1 MMINLT
7 IDNREVSVEEGTTIL
22 QAAESLGIKIPTLC
36 YHKALSPYGA
46 CRVCMVEVIEN
57 GRSKMHASCQYPA
70 RDGSMVRTNSEE
82 VIRTRKIMVELLLA
96 RCPDSEKVKE
106 LALELGVGAPRISK
120 KNEDCL
126 LCGLCVRMCQER
138 MGQTA
143 IGFTNRGPER
153 KVTTP
158 FEELSAVCMGCSSCK
173 SVCPA
178 GGVEPEKVCT
188 HEIVPLTSAFDENM
202 SGRSA
207 MYILFPQ
214 AIPNKAVVDAENCV
228 HLLTGKCEV
237 CKEFCEA
244 DAIDFEQEE
253 KEVEL
258 DVGAVIVAPG
268 FEEFDAKLKGE
279 YGYGDYPNVV
289 TSIEFE
295 RILSASGPYRG
306 QILRPSDLKH
316 PKKVAFI
323 QCVGSRDPSCDKGYC
338 SSVCCMYA
346 TKEAIIAKEHEKQIK
361 PTIFFMDMRAFGK
374 DFDKYYDRAQEEYGI
389 RYIRCM
395 PSSVKQIQ
403 QTKNLVMRY
412 VDDSGEFIDEEFDLV
427 VLSVGLAPTEE
438 MKEMAQRLGI
448 KLDKYG
454 FCETDTFS
462 PVETSRPGVYVCG
475 AFEGPKDI
483 PETVMQASGAASFA
497 QGDLASA
504 RGTLVTRK
512 ELPPERDV
520 RGEPP
525 RIGAFICHC
534 GINIGGV
541 VDVPDVTKYAESLP
555 NVVFAMNNL
564 YTCSQDAQEIIKEKI
579 EEHNLNRVVVA
590 SCSPRTH
597 EPLFQQTIREAGL
610 NRYLFEMANIRDHCS
625 WVHMNE
631 PQAATEK
638 AKGLVRTAVAKA
650 AILEPLERLRLQVTK
665 RGLVIGGGI
674 AGMTAALALAK
685 QGFETYLV
693 EKDEELGGLA
703 RRIHYTIEGKDV
715 QDFLDNIKKK
725 VKENPLI
732 KVFTNNEIAEISGY
746 IGNFI
751 TTLKSGDELEHG
763 VVIVAT
769 GAQELESEEYLYGK
783 NEIVLTQ
790 MELEERLSAGGLR
803 AEELNTVVMIN
814 CVGSREDGRPY
825 CSRVCCSESV
835 KNALKIK
842 ELNPRARVYVLY
854 RDMRTYGLREDYYRE
869 AREKGVIFIR
879 YTEDQKPE
887 VKEVNGKLEV
897 SVMDDVLRE
906 KLTLNPDVVALGVA
920 TVPLLEE
927 NKSLAQILKVPLN
940 ADGFFLEAHVKLR
953 PVEFATEG
961 IFVCG
966 LAHCPKFI
974 DESITQANAA
984 VSRASTILSKDEIE
998 AEGTISSVD
1007 PALCSACG
1015 MCEALCAYKAIEVKV
1030 INEKTGQKAAVVTA
1044 AMCKGCGA
1052 CAANCRSS
1060 AIDLK
1065 GFTNNQLAA
1074 VIGVF

>member
-1 MMINLT
+1 MINLT
-7 IDNREVSVEEGTTIL
+7 IDNQHVSVEEGTTIL
-22 QAAESLGIKIPTLC
+22 QAAESLGIKVPTLC

-46 CRVCMVEVIEN
+46 CRVCVVEVIEN
-57 GRSKMHASCQYPA
+57 GSSKMHASCQYPA
-70 RDGSMVRTNSEE
+70 REGLTVRTDSEE
-82 VIRTRKIMVELLLA
+82 VIKTRKIMVELLLA
-96 RCPDSEKVKE
+96 RCPDVDKIKE
-106 LALELGVGAPRISK
+106 LAAELGVGEPRISK
-120 KNEDCL
+120 KNEDCF
-126 LCGLCVRMCQER
+126 LCGMCVRMCQDR
-138 MGQTA
+138 MNIGA
-143 IGFTNRGPER
+143 IGFAGRGSNR
-153 KVTTP
+153 KVIP
-158 FEELSAVCMGCSSCK
+158 PYDERSEICMGCGSCEF
-173 SVCPA
+173 VCPA
-178 GGVEPEKVCT
+178 QGIKLDEVCT
-188 HEIVPLTSAFDENM
+188 KQIKPLLNEFDEGL
-202 SGRSA
+202 SRRSA
-207 MYILFPQ
+207 IHIPFLQ
-214 AIPNKAVVDAENCV
+214 AIPNKAVIDVENCV

-244 DAIDFEQEE
+244 KAIDFEQEE
-253 KEVEL
+253 KEVEI

-295 RILSASGPYRG
+295 RILSASGPYKG
-306 QILRPSDLKH
+306 KILRKSDLKH
-316 PKKVAFI
+316 PKKIAFI
-323 QCVGSRDPSCDKGYC
+323 QCVGSRDPACDKGYC

-346 TKEAIIAKEHEKQIK
+346 TKEAIIAKEHEKQIE
-361 PTIFFMDMRAFGK
+361 PTIFFMDMRAYGK
-374 DFDKYYDRAQEEYGI
+374 DFDKYYQRAQEEYGI
-389 RYIRCM
+389 RYIKCI
-395 PSSVKQIQ
+395 PSSIKQIQ

-412 VDDSGEFIDEEFDLV
+412 LDDGEFVDEEFDLV

-438 MKEMAQRLGI
+438 MKQMSQRLGL
-448 KLDKYG
+448 KLNKYG
-454 FCETDTFS
+454 FCETDFFS
-462 PVETSRPGVYVCG
+462 PLETSRSGVYVCG

-497 QGDLASA
+497 QGELASA
-504 RGTLVTRK
+504 RGTMVTRK
-512 ELPPERDV
+512 ELPAEKDV

-541 VDVPDVTKYAESLP
+541 VDVPEVTKYAESLP
-555 NVVFAMNNL
+555 NVVFAMHNL
-564 YTCSQDAQEIIKEKI
+564 YTCSQDAQEIIKSKI

-597 EPLFQQTIREAGL
+597 EPLFQETIREAGL

-638 AKGLVRTAVAKA
+638 AKGLVRVAVAKA
-650 AILEPLERLRLQVTK
+650 AMLEPLERLRLQVTK

-685 QGFETYLV
+685 QGFEAYLV
-693 EKDEELGGLA
+693 EKDEELGGFT
-703 RRIHYTIEGKDV
+703 RRIHYTTKGLSV
-715 QDFLDNIKKK
+715 QDFLKKFKKK
-725 VKENPLI
+725 VEDNPLI
-732 KVFTNNEIAEISGY
+732 KVFTNNEVAEISGY

-751 TTLKSGDELEHG
+751 TTLKSGDRLEHG
-763 VVIVAT
+763 VIIVAT
-769 GAQELESEEYLYGK
+769 GAKELKTEEYLYGK
-783 NEIVLTQ
+783 NDSVLTQ
-790 MELEERLSAGGLR
+790 IELEEKLAKGQLSV
-803 AEELNTVVMIN
+803 ENLNTVVMIN
-814 CVGSREDGRPY
+814 CVGSREERWPY

-842 ELNPRARVYVLY
+842 ELNPQAQVYVLY
-854 RDMRTYGLREDYYRE
+854 RDMRTYGFKEDNYRR

-879 YTEDQKPE
+879 YTVDQKPE

-906 KLTLNPDVVALGVA
+906 KLTLKPDVVALGVA
-920 TVPLLEE
+920 TVPQAE
-927 NKSLAQILKVPLN
+927 NKSLAQILKVPVN

-1074 VIGVF
+1074 AIGVF

>member
-1 MMINLT
+1 MINIT
-7 IDNREVSVEEGTTIL
+7 IDSKSVSVEEGSTIL
-22 QAAESLGIKIPTLC
+22 QAAESLGIKVPTLC

-46 CRVCMVEVIEN
+46 CRVCVVEVIEN
-57 GRSKMHASCQYPA
+57 GRSKMHASCQYLA
-70 RDGSMVRTNSEE
+70 REGLTVRTDSEE
-82 VIRTRKIMVELLLA
+82 VIKTRKIMVELLLA
-96 RCPDSEKVKE
+96 RCPESENIKE
-106 LALELGVGAPRISK
+106 LALELGVGEPRISK
-120 KNEDCL
+120 KNEDCF
-126 LCGLCVRMCQER
+126 LCGMCVRMCRDR
-138 MGQTA
+138 MNIGA
-143 IGFTNRGPER
+143 IGFAGRGSNR
-153 KVTTP
+153 KVIP
-158 FEELSAVCMGCSSCK
+158 PYNERSEICMGCGSCEFI
-173 SVCPA
+173 CPA
-178 GGVEPEKVCT
+178 QGIRLEEVCT
-188 HEIVPLTSAFDENM
+188 KQIKPLPNEFDIGL
-202 SGRSA
+202 SRRSA
-207 MYILFPQ
+207 IHIPFPQ
-214 AIPNKAVVDAENCV
+214 AIPNKAVIDSEHCV
-228 HLLTGKCEV
+228 HFLTGKCEV

-244 DAIDFEQEE
+244 DAIDFNQQEE
-253 KEVEL
+253 MLNL
-258 DVGAVIVAPG
+258 DVGAVILAPG
-268 FEEFDAKLKGE
+268 FEEFDARLKGE

-306 QILRPSDLKH
+306 QILRPSDQKH
-316 PKKVAFI
+316 PKKIAFI
-323 QCVGSRDPSCDKGYC
+323 QCVGSRDHSCERDYC

-346 TKEAIIAKEHEKQIK
+346 TKEAIIAKEHEKQIE

-374 DFDKYYDRAQEEYGI
+374 DFDKYYDRAQEQYGI
-389 RYIRCM
+389 RYIRCI
-395 PSSVKQIQ
+395 PSSIKQVQ

-412 VDDSGEFIDEEFDLV
+412 LGNGELIDEEFDMV
-427 VLSVGLAPTEE
+427 VLSVGLEPTEE
-438 MKEMAQRLGI
+438 IKEMARRLDVD
-448 KLDKYG
+448 LNKYG

-462 PVETSRPGVYVCG
+462 PVETSRAGIYVCG

-483 PETVMQASGAASFA
+483 PETVMQASGAASFV

-504 RGTLVTRK
+504 RGTMVSRK
-512 ELPPERDV
+512 ELPPEKDL

-541 VDVPDVTKYAESLP
+541 VDVPEVTKYAEGMP
-555 NVVFAMNNL
+555 NVVFAMHNL

-597 EPLFQQTIREAGL
+597 EPLFQHTIREASL

-638 AKGLVRTAVAKA
+638 AKGLVRMAIAKA
-650 AILEPLERLRLQVTK
+650 AKLGPLERLRLKVTK

-685 QGFETYLV
+685 QGFEAYLI

-703 RRIHYTIEGKDV
+703 RKIHYTIEGKGV
-715 QDFLDNIKKK
+715 QDFLEETKKK
-725 VKENPLI
+725 TEENPLI
-732 KVFTNNEIAEISGY
+732 KVFTNNEIAEMSGY
-746 IGNFI
+746 IGNFV
-751 TTLKSGDELEHG
+751 TTLKSGDKLEHG
-763 VVIVAT
+763 VVVVAT
-769 GAQELESEEYLYGK
+769 GAKELATEEYLCGK
-783 NEIVLTQ
+783 NEVVMTQ
-790 MELEERLSAGGLR
+790 MQLEEKLASGCLKVKD
-803 AEELNTVVMIN
+803 LNTIVMIN
-814 CVGSREDGRPY
+814 CVGSREEGRHY

-835 KNALKIK
+835 KNAIKIK
-842 ELNPRARVYVLY
+842 ELNPQAQVYVLY
-854 RDMRTYGLREDYYRE
+854 RDMRTYGLREDYYRL
-869 AREKGVIFIR
+869 ARKKGVIFIC
-879 YTEDQKPE
+879 YTEDQKPQ

-897 SVMDDVLRE
+897 SIMDDVLKQ
-906 KLTLNPDVVALGVA
+906 KLIITPDVVALGVA
-920 TVPLLEE
+920 TIPLGE

-966 LAHCPKFI
+966 LAHGPKFI

-998 AEGTISSVD
+998 AEGTISEVD
-1007 PALCSACG
+1007 PTLCSACG
-1015 MCEALCAYKAIEVKV
+1015 MCESLCAYKAIEVKV
-1030 INEKTGQKAAVVTA
+1030 INEKIGQKAAVVTA

-1065 GFTNNQLAA
+1065 GFSNIQLAA
-1074 VIGVF
+1074 AIEAF

>member
-1 MMINLT
+1 MIT
-7 IDNREVSVEEGTTIL
+7 IFINDREIEVEEDSTVL
-22 QAAESLGIKIPTLC
+22 EAAQKLGIEIPTLC
-36 YHKALSPYGA
+36 HHKGLEPYGA
-46 CRVCMVEVIEN
+46 CRVCVVEAVQN
-57 GRSKMHASCQYPA
+57 GRSKIQASCTCP
-70 RDGSMVRTNSEE
+70 VSEGLKVYTDTE
-82 VIRTRKIMVELLLA
+82 QVHATRKMIIELLLA
-96 RCPDSEKVKE
+96 RCPDSEKIQE
-106 LALELGVGAPRISK
+106 LAAQYGLEEPRFEK

-126 LCGLCVRMCQER
+126 LCGLCVRMCRER
-138 MGQTA
+138 MGPTA

-158 FEELSAVCMGCSSCK
+158 FEDISAVCMGCSSCK

-178 GGVEPEKVCT
+178 GGVEPEKVCSN
-188 HEIVPLTSAFDENM
+188 EIVPLTSAFDENM

-214 AIPNKAVVDAENCV
+214 AIPNKATVDAENCV
-228 HLLTGKCEV
+228 HLLTGKCEI
-237 CKEFCEA
+237 CKEVCEA
-244 DAIDFEQEE
+244 DAIDFEQKE

-295 RILSASGPYRG
+295 RILSASGPYKG

-346 TKEAIIAKEHEKQIK
+346 TKEAIIAKEHEKQME
-361 PTIFFMDMRAFGK
+361 PAIFFMDMRAFGK

-438 MKEMAQRLGI
+438 MKEMARRLDI
-448 KLDKYG
+448 KLNKYG

-497 QGDLASA
+497 QGDLTSA

-650 AILEPLERLRLQVTK
+650 TILEPLERLRLQVTK

-725 VKENPLI
+725 VKGNPLI
-732 KVFTNNEIAEISGY
+732 KVFTNNEVAEISGY

-769 GAQELESEEYLYGK
+769 GAQELETEEYLYGK

-790 MELEERLSAGGLR
+790 MELEERLSSRGLR

-814 CVGSREDGRPY
+814 CVGSREENRPY

-897 SVMDDVLRE
+897 SVMDDVLKQ
-906 KLTLNPDVVALGVA
+906 KLTLKPDVVALGVA

-1030 INEKTGQKAAVVTA
+1030 INERTGQKAAVVTA

-1065 GFTNNQLAA
+1065 GFTNKQLAA
-1074 VIGVF
+1074 AIGVF

>member
-1 MMINLT
+1 MINLT
-7 IDNREVSVEEGTTIL
+7 IDNQQVSVEEGTTIL
-22 QAAESLGIKIPTLC
+22 LAAETLGIKIPTLC
-36 YHKALSPYGA
+36 YHKALEPYGA
-46 CRVCMVEVIEN
+46 CRVCVVEVTEN
-57 GRSKMHASCQYPA
+57 GRSKIQASCQYPV
-70 RDGSMVRTNSEE
+70 REGLVVRTDSEE
-82 VIRTRKIMVELLLA
+82 VIKTRKIMVELLLA
-96 RCPDSEKVKE
+96 RCPDSEKIQE
-106 LALELGVGAPRISK
+106 LAAELEVGEPRIPA
-120 KNEDCL
+120 KNHDCF
-126 LCGLCVRMCQER
+126 LCGMCVRMCRDR
-138 MGQTA
+138 MGTA
-143 IGFTNRGPER
+143 VIGFAGRGSNREVIPPYGER
-153 KVTTP
+153 A
-158 FEELSAVCMGCSSCK
+158 EICMGCGSCEFI
-173 SVCPA
+173 CPA
-178 GGVEPEKVCT
+178 QGIRLEDVCT
-188 HEIVPLTSAFDENM
+188 KQIKPLPNEFDEGL
-202 SGRSA
+202 SRRSA
-207 MYILFPQ
+207 IHIPFPQ
-214 AIPNKAVVDAENCV
+214 AIPNKAVIDAENCI

-289 TSIEFE
+289 NSIEFE

-306 QILRPSDLKH
+306 QILRPSDMKH
-316 PKKVAFI
+316 PKKIAFI

-346 TKEAIIAKEHEKQIK
+346 TKEAIIAKEHEKQIE

-389 RYIRCM
+389 RYIRCI

-412 VDDSGEFIDEEFDLV
+412 VDDNGEFIDEEFDLV

-512 ELPPERDV
+512 ELPAEKDV

-650 AILEPLERLRLQVTK
+650 ARLEPLERLRLQVTK

-703 RRIHYTIEGKDV
+703 RRIHYTIEGKNV

-814 CVGSREDGRPY
+814 CVGSREKERPY

-940 ADGFFLEAHVKLR
+940 TDGFFLEAHVKLR

-1074 VIGVF
+1074 AIGVF